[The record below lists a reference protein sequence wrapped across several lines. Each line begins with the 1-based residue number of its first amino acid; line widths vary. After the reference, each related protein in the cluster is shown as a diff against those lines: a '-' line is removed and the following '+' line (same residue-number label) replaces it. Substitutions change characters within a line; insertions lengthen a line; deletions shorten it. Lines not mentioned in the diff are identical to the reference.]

1 MDRNIGIEPVLTSRH
16 NPLVKDIVRLQEQK
30 ERQRSGLMLLEGTNL
45 LTEALA
51 VDWPLETICYTE
63 AWAERYPG
71 LLKSLSG
78 HRTECVTPTLME
90 TLSTTVTPD
99 GVVATAPRKLP
110 DWQTQMT
117 QGTLW
122 VIAETLQ
129 DPGNLGTLLRTATAT
144 GAGII
149 LSADSVDPTHP
160 KVLRATA
167 GQWFRRPPALAPDL
181 LAVVDYCQRH
191 GISMYATT
199 GQASHCFWDVD
210 FRGPVA
216 FALGSEGRGLSPTFL
231 NQISHQVSI
240 PMEAGVE
247 SLNVGISAAIL
258 LYEVQRQRLRM
269 R

>member
-1 MDRNIGIEPVLTSRH
+1 MLTSRQ

-45 LTEALA
+45 LTEALS

-63 AWAERYPG
+63 AWAARHPG
-71 LLKSLSG
+71 LLKGFSD
-78 HRTECVTPTLME
+78 HRTECVTPALMDA
-90 TLSTTVTPD
+90 LSTTVTPD

-110 DWQTQMT
+110 DWRTQLT

-122 VIAETLQ
+122 IIAETLQ

-149 LSADSVDPTHP
+149 LSADSVDPAHP

-181 LAVVDYCQRH
+181 SAVVDYCQEHR
-191 GISMYATT
+191 ILTYATI
-199 GQASHCFWDVD
+199 GEASQCFWDVD
-210 FRGPVA
+210 YRGPVA
-216 FALGSEGRGLSPTFL
+216 FVLGSEGRGLSPTLL
-231 NQISHQVSI
+231 NQIPNQISI

-247 SLNVGISAAIL
+247 SLNVGISAAVL
-258 LYEVQRQRLRM
+258 LYEVQRQRIRM

>member
-1 MDRNIGIEPVLTSRH
+1 VLTSRQ

-71 LLKSLSG
+71 LLKSFSG
-78 HRTECVTPTLME
+78 HRTECVTSALME
-90 TLSTTVTPD
+90 ALSTTVTPD
-99 GVVATAPRKLP
+99 GVVATALRKLP
-110 DWQTQMT
+110 DWQTQMA

-122 VIAETLQ
+122 IIAETLQ

-144 GAGII
+144 GAGIV
-149 LSADSVDPTHP
+149 LSSDSVDPTHP

-181 LAVVDYCQRH
+181 LVVVDYCQRH
-191 GISMYATT
+191 GISTYATT
-199 GQASHCFWDVD
+199 GQAIPCFWDVD
-210 FRGPVA
+210 YRGPVA
-216 FALGSEGRGLSPTFL
+216 FVLGSEGRGLGPALL
-231 NQISHQVSI
+231 NQIPNQVSI

-247 SLNVGISAAIL
+247 SLNVGISAAVL
-258 LYEVQRQRLRM
+258 LYEVQRQRIRTQ
-269 R
+269 

>member
-1 MDRNIGIEPVLTSRH
+1 MLTSRQ
-16 NPLVKDIVRLQEQK
+16 NPLIKDIVRLQEQR

-51 VDWPLETICYTE
+51 VDWPLETVCYTE
-63 AWAERYPG
+63 AWAERHPA
-71 LLKSLSG
+71 LLRG
-78 HRTECVTPTLME
+78 GVDYRTECVTPALME
-90 TLSTTVTPD
+90 ALSTTVTPD
-99 GVVATAPRKLP
+99 GVVATALRKLP
-110 DWQTQMT
+110 DWQTQLT

-122 VIAETLQ
+122 IIAETLQ

-144 GAGII
+144 GASVI

-181 LAVVDYCQRH
+181 LVVMEYCQRH
-191 GISMYATT
+191 GISTYATT
-199 GQASHCFWDVD
+199 GQASQCFWDLD
-210 FRGPVA
+210 YRDPVA
-216 FALGSEGRGLSPTFL
+216 FILGSEGRGLSATLL
-231 NQISHQVSI
+231 NRVPNQVSI

-258 LYEVQRQRLRM
+258 LYEVQRQRLRT

>member
-1 MDRNIGIEPVLTSRH
+1 MLTSRQ

-51 VDWPLETICYTE
+51 VDWPLETVCHTE
-63 AWAERYPG
+63 AWAERHPA
-71 LLKSLSG
+71 LLQGFSAY
-78 HRTECVTPTLME
+78 RTECVTPALME
-90 TLSTTVTPD
+90 ALSTTVTPD

-110 DWQTQMT
+110 DWQAQLT
-117 QGTLW
+117 QGNLW
-122 VIAETLQ
+122 LIAETLQ
-129 DPGNLGTLLRTATAT
+129 DPGNLGSLLRTATAT
-144 GAGII
+144 GARVI

-181 LAVVDYCQRH
+181 LMVMESCQRH
-191 GISMYATT
+191 GISIYATT
-199 GQASHCFWDVD
+199 GQARHCFWDLD
-210 FRGPVA
+210 YRGPVA
-216 FALGSEGRGLSPTFL
+216 FVLGSEGRGLSPTL
-231 NQISHQVSI
+231 LSQIKPHVSI

-247 SLNVGISAAIL
+247 SLNVGISAAVL
-258 LYEVQRQRLRM
+258 LYEVQRQRLRT

>member
-1 MDRNIGIEPVLTSRH
+1 MLTSRQ
-16 NPLVKDIVRLQEQK
+16 NPLIKDVVRLQEQK

-45 LTEALA
+45 LTEAIA
-51 VDWPLETICYTE
+51 VGWTLETVCYTE
-63 AWAERYPG
+63 AWAERHKV
-71 LLKSLSG
+71 LLEGILAK
-78 HRTECVTPTLME
+78 RVCVAPYLIE
-90 TLSTTVTPD
+90 ALSTTVTPD
-99 GVVATAPRKLP
+99 GVVATALSNLP
-110 DWQTQMT
+110 DWQTQLT

-122 VIAETLQ
+122 IIAETLQ

-144 GAGII
+144 GASVI

-181 LAVVDYCQRH
+181 LDVVDYCQQH
-191 GISMYATT
+191 GISTYATT
-199 GQASHCFWDVD
+199 GQASQCFWDVD
-210 FRGPVA
+210 YRNPVA
-216 FALGSEGRGLSPTFL
+216 FVLGSEGRGLSPTLL
-231 NQISHQVSI
+231 NQISNHLSI

-258 LYEVQRQRLRM
+258 LYEVQRQRM